1 MVTDV
6 EKFKAVQTLLM
17 HRLIT
22 KEDLNAMRVNRVF
35 GEDKSTEPSGVVR
48 VKLFCGS
55 STWLLSEFDE
65 KNGLFFGLCDLGHG
79 CPELGYVGPEQ
90 LASLVYDRG
99 DRGKGLVLERD
110 KFFEPTQTLEEYAT
124 KSREQGFISV

>member
-79 CPELGYVGPEQ
+79 CPELG
-90 LASLVYDRG
+90 RF
-99 DRGKGLVLERD
+99 K
-110 KFFEPTQTLEEYAT
+110 KFVSFQNQPFTPVTPV
-124 KSREQGFISV
+124 ID